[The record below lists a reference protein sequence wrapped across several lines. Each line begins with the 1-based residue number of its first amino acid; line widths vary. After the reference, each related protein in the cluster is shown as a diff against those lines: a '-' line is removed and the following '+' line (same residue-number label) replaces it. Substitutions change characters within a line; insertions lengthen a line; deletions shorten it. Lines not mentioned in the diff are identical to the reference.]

1 MRGEAVAEGGRLLDL
16 VSGLYAAAADPALWP
31 DALRAYADAFGAQ
44 GSLIYLHDKTHG
56 VNPFSGFTGL
66 DPERV
71 AEFDRERAAIDPRV
85 AWAASHRGWTS
96 LYDYALYDESEM
108 DREPYYA
115 WLGEMGLRYV
125 LGVPLVN
132 DDHLL
137 GMATIQRTRGQGH
150 VSRAEIELMERLT
163 PHLRQAVQLSMR
175 FGGLELHAAAAA
187 EAAEGLPIGLIVLDE
202 AGRVLHMNR
211 EARRIV
217 EAGGVLRAGTEGLR
231 ALRAA
236 DDAQLGKLI
245 AGARAV
251 NAGAA
256 LDGGGAMALPRPD
269 SPRPYTLLVTPLARR
284 QVAFALARPAALLTI
299 ADPERRP
306 VLAAERLRSLWGLTP
321 AEARLASELAQDV
334 ALKDAAER
342 LGVAERTARVHL
354 NAVLRKT
361 GARRQTE
368 LVRLLLTSVAGLA
381 PD

>member
-1 MRGEAVAEGGRLLDL
+1 MAEGGRLLDL

-44 GSLIYLHDKTHG
+44 GSLIYLHDKTRG
-56 VNPFSGFTGL
+56 VNLFSGFTGL

-85 AWAASHRGWTS
+85 AWAASHRGWT
-96 LYDYALYDESEM
+96 ALYDHALYSESEM

-125 LGVPLVN
+125 LGVPVV
-132 DDHLL
+132 DDDRLL
-137 GMATIQRTRGQGH
+137 GMATIQRTRVQGH
-150 VSRAEIELMERLT
+150 VSRAEVELMERLA

-175 FGGLELHAAAAA
+175 LGGLELRAATAA
-187 EAAEGLPIGLIVLDE
+187 EAAEELPIGLILLD
-202 AGRVLHMNR
+202 AWGGVLHMNR

-217 EAGGVLRAGTEGLR
+217 EVGGVLRAGADGLR
-231 ALRAA
+231 ASRPE

-245 AGARAV
+245 AGAVAV

-269 SPRPYTLLVTPLARR
+269 SSRPYTMLITPLSRR
-284 QVAFALARPAALLTI
+284 QVAFAVTRPAALVTI

-306 VLAAERLRSLWGLTP
+306 VMAPDRLRQLWGLTP
-321 AEARLASELAQDV
+321 AEARLALELVQGV

-342 LGVAERTARVHL
+342 LGATERTARVHL
-354 NAVLRKT
+354 NAILRKT
-361 GARRQTE
+361 GARRQAE
-368 LVRLLLTSVAGLA
+368 LLRLLLTSVAG
-381 PD
+381 